1 MLAFLQLVVGAA
13 VVIVGYLFLRAYTGI
28 YLGEYI
34 VSAVLSFFG
43 FSTKWLQSASKD
55 YATKSKLRFSRE
67 NKAQREKDKIYQ
79 YYRFVDDILA
89 SMGLR
94 QLGITVEGFTIICG
108 FVSVCFAA
116 LIGISMQSL
125 FMTLLVF
132 VVGYASILALMYL
145 KSRLGAM
152 DRKKQILLAVDML
165 SSNMSDGIVPAVQ
178 GNMNLIHPSIRPS
191 FKRFIRN
198 ITVLNI
204 SVEEALFQLNN
215 ELGSTFDT
223 FAETVAM
230 YERDR
235 APGMDVL
242 FSFIV
247 SDNAKETL
255 RDVKIKRAS
264 DKVIVD
270 FIASCGILAGVLL
283 YSLSAYDFVRAF
295 YDTPFGRVVLL
306 GYFIAA
312 LLIFIATQ
320 VIMGKPYIYKEGK

>member
-1 MLAFLQLVVGAA
+1 MLSFLQLLIAGA
-13 VVIVGYLFLRAYTGI
+13 VLIVGYLFLRSLTGI
-28 YLGEYI
+28 YLGEFLLQ
-34 VSAVLSFFG
+34 AVFGLFG
-43 FSTKWLQSASKD
+43 FSTKWLQNASKE

-94 QLGITVEGFTIICG
+94 QFGITVEGFTIICA
-108 FVSVCFAA
+108 FLSFCIAA
-116 LIGISMQSL
+116 LIGVTMQSI
-125 FMTLLVF
+125 FMALVVF
-132 VVGYASILALMYL
+132 GVGYSSILALVYL

-152 DRKKQILLAVDML
+152 ERKKQILLAIDML
-165 SSNMSDGIVPAVQ
+165 SSNMSDGILHAVQ
-178 GNMNLIHPSIRPS
+178 NNIGLINPSIRPS

-215 ELGSTFDT
+215 ELGSNFDT

-230 YERDR
+230 FERDR

-270 FIASCGILAGVLL
+270 FVASCGILGGVLL

-295 YDTPFGRVVLL
+295 YDTPVGRIIFI
-306 GYFIAA
+306 GYIVSA
-312 LLIFIATQ
+312 LLVFITTQ

>member
-1 MLAFLQLVVGAA
+1 MLSFLQFVVGAA
-13 VVIVGYLFLRAYTGI
+13 VIVVGYMFLRAYTGI
-28 YLGEYI
+28 HLGEWLLQAI
-34 VSAVLSFFG
+34 FGFFG
-43 FSTKWLQSASKD
+43 FSTKWLQSASRE

-94 QLGITVEGFTIICG
+94 QFGITVEGFTIICA
-108 FVSVCFAA
+108 FVSICIAA
-116 LIGISMQSL
+116 FIGVTMQSL
-125 FMTLLVF
+125 FMALVIF
-132 VVGYASILALMYL
+132 AVGYSAILALMYL

-165 SSNMSDGIVPAVQ
+165 SSNMSDGIVAAVQ
-178 GNMNLIHPSIRPS
+178 NNMNLISPSIRPS

-204 SVEEALFQLNN
+204 SVEESLFQLNN

-230 YERDR
+230 FERDR

-247 SDNAKETL
+247 ADNAKETL

-270 FIASCGILAGVLL
+270 FVASCGILGGVLL
-283 YSLSAYDFVRAF
+283 YSLSAYDFVREF
-295 YDTPFGRVVLL
+295 YGTPFGRIVFI
-306 GYFIAA
+306 GYIVSA
-312 LLIFIATQ
+312 LLVFIITQ